1 MKKDQKSKVKKHVT
15 ESVVTADVV
24 ASPGTAQ
31 TELASSVDSQL
42 SAAEAT
48 KITLSPEIGDKIKKF
63 EENILKT
70 KLQLA
75 ELVVSKEN
83 ILRQEKEAIQSI
95 KSNSLDMMALI
106 KKSALQNGINPDGAD
121 GNKWN
126 FDTSTMTFTKV
137 Q

>member
-1 MKKDQKSKVKKHVT
+1 MKKDQKAKSKK
-15 ESVVTADVV
+15 V
-24 ASPGTAQ
+24 AAEA
-31 TELASSVDSQL
+31 ELASSVDSEL
-42 SAAEAT
+42 SMIEAT
-48 KITLSPEIGDKIKKF
+48 KVVLSPEVGDKIKKH
-63 EENILKT
+63 EELILKT

-83 ILRQEKEAIQSI
+83 ILRQEKDAIQVI
-95 KSNSLDMMALI
+95 KSNSLDMMDLI
-106 KKSALQNGINPDGAD
+106 KKSALQNGIDPDGAD